1 MSSGANDFNTQII
14 EEFRTNHGKV
24 GGFFAGANMLILHTT
39 GARTGKERVNPLVYL
54 PEDGSLVVFASKG
67 GAPTNPDWYHNLVAH
82 PHVRIEVG
90 DETKPAV
97 ARVATGEERERLF
110 AEQVRRRP
118 SFGEYQ
124 AKTTRQIP
132 VIVLTPEG

>member
-1 MSSGANDFNTQII
+1 MSSGANDYNTQVI

-24 GGFFAGANMLILHTT
+24 GGFFADADMLILHTT

-54 PEDGSLVVFASKG
+54 PEDRNLVVFASKG

-82 PHVRIEVG
+82 PHVTIEVG

-97 ARVATGEERERLF
+97 ARVTTGEERERLF
-110 AEQVRRRP
+110 AEQVRQRP